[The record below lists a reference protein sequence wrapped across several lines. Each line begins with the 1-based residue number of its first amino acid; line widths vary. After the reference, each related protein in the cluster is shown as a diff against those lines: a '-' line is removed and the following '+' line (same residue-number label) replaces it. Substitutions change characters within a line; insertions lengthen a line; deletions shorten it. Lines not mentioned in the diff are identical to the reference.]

1 MISFISI
8 EQSFDAWG
16 RKRNPADWT
25 YESIPATNLL
35 YRGYTFHE
43 HLDEFGLIN
52 MNGRAY
58 DPIVGRFLNPDPVL
72 QNPSDIQNYN
82 RYSYCLNNPL
92 KYTDPSGYRWSPIGD
107 IHLHQLNLMANSM
120 REAKM
125 DLQDKIR
132 FWTTGSSV
140 SLIGVAKHEGPK
152 GNNADGNV
160 SYPIVLTG
168 MAAKIASILKKC
180 ELLASEPDACSF
192 DPEDS
197 TVPESGQA
205 IVEVGDK
212 NPTVTNCSDKWTY
225 VLTECNANYQIVAVP
240 PNGKYYDPIDGVA
253 TFRYDK
259 YVFKVPD
266 NGAVTILPNGDVD
279 LDFIFFG
286 DLLAASGIKAG
297 WKDIFYFSPDDLNVN
312 GWQDLFNAL
321 QTY

>member
-152 GNNADGNV
+152 GNNADGNKALTTAEV
-160 SYPIVLTG
+160 VGIIIQDVASNPVLK
-168 MAAKIASILKKC
+168 A
-180 ELLASEPDACSF
+180 LLMNYITYGEDGSQESEI
-192 DPEDS
+192 
-197 TVPESGQA
+197 ESNA
-205 IVEVGDK
+205 ESLHSV
-212 NPTVTNCSDKWTY
+212 PTVTNTSQSWVY
-225 VLTECNANYQIVAVP
+225 VLSEDNNSYQISAIP
-240 PNGKYYDPIDGVA
+240 PGGYYYGPIDGLV
-253 TFRYDK
+253 TRGHEEL
-259 YVFKVPD
+259 VFKVPSGATVTVLD
-266 NGAVTILPNGDVD
+266 NNEVDMNYFGFVGDV
-279 LDFIFFG
+279 FVSVG
-286 DLLAASGIKAG
+286 YRAG
-297 WKDIFYFSPDDLNVN
+297 WKSRYNFNDWDLSKN
-312 GWQDLFNAL
+312 GWNDLFIASQL
-321 QTY
+321 Y